1 MKHPENANKNKS
13 KLKASQPVITKYG
26 FVATTKLLKVSSVIV
41 HFLLFFLFLC
51 FVSGTV
57 GTSMLKSISKL
68 EFCWN

>member
-41 HFLLFFLFLC
+41 HFLFFC

-57 GTSMLKSISKL
+57 GTLMLKSI
-68 EFCWN
+68 

>member
-41 HFLLFFLFLC
+41 HFLLFCFYVLFLVQLAPRC
-51 FVSGTV
+51 
-57 GTSMLKSISKL
+57 
-68 EFCWN
+68 